1 MKNTHEFY
9 LDTFRVVREFILP
22 YLTDYAKFSEQLA
35 LKVDGVERGSNI
47 QYSFDVALDEIIKKK
62 IEEYGLEGKVFSEE
76 SGFYVS
82 GEKNEYRVVFD
93 PFCNS
98 TLASRGFLDGA
109 CGISIFSWDY
119 KLLASGI
126 LDYQLGIFAL
136 VEKDQETKFFDVTS
150 GAETPPKKK
159 QAESLEESWV
169 ALAIENR
176 SERNRYNEVREI
188 CDQAKRLIVG
198 SGHAYWFRMAF
209 GTLDVYLDPLGGE
222 RLYEMFAAS
231 VAQGAG
237 CVVTDRLG
245 EVFDVGK
252 YLKIFEE
259 SPEYR
264 YYPVAASNATLH
276 RSVLNALKSI

>member
-1 MKNTHEFY
+1 MKSVHEFY
-9 LDTFRVVREFILP
+9 LDTFRAVRGFILP
-22 YLTDYAKFSEQLA
+22 YLTNYAKFSEQLA

-76 SGFYVS
+76 SGFYVF
-82 GEKNEYRVVFD
+82 GEKDEYRVVFD

-119 KLLASGI
+119 ELLASGI

-136 VEKDQETKFFDVTS
+136 AERGGGTRFFEVTS
-150 GAETPPKKK
+150 GSKVSPRKG
-159 QAESLEESWV
+159 QAESLGEAWV
-169 ALAIENR
+169 ALTLENK
-176 SERNRYNEVREI
+176 SERSRLSEVVEIFTEVNRLV
-188 CDQAKRLIVG
+188 VG
-198 SGHAYWFRMAF
+198 SGHVYWFRLAF
-209 GTLDVYLDPLGGE
+209 GTIDIYLDPIGGE
-222 RLYEMFAAS
+222 KLYEMFSAS

-237 CVVTDRLG
+237 CIVTDKSG
-245 EVFDVGK
+245 EIFDAGK

-259 SPEYR
+259 DPEYR
-264 YYPVAASNATLH
+264 YYPIAASNKTLH
-276 RSVLNALKSI
+276 EELRKNIIS